1 MKGERQKF
9 GKRKAESR
17 NAVGAHGRSEPDG
30 RGAPCQERT
39 GSDVTKAG
47 EIAVEPYINKREV
60 GRRMGRTTRS
70 VDNMMR
76 RGMIPYYKLGYRVA
90 FRWSEIQDHLAQ
102 TCRVCRR
109 S

>member
-1 MKGERQKF
+1 MSTNTPVHLTQSTPHPASGHLLPN
-9 GKRKAESR
+9 AE
-17 NAVGAHGRSEPDG
+17 
-30 RGAPCQERT
+30 
-39 GSDVTKAG
+39 K

-60 GRRMGRTTRS
+60 AQRLGNTTRT

-90 FRWSEIQDHLAQ
+90 FRWSEIQSHLAQ

-109 S
+109 IGGIAQ